1 MYSGPE
7 WSLLQLCCSKATYC
21 NEEVLGNPSQQ
32 LSVFVLQAPN
42 QLKLTHLNNTA
53 DPICAITAH
62 QHLLL
67 VARSSGVVHAFSL
80 PTLSL
85 EGQCVLRSRP
95 QRLLLNCD
103 CSKVA
108 VVDFAGVLS
117 LLMLTQGGPGK
128 LQGEQLSLERKVGPA
143 SAFIQ
148 QIYAVSC
155 GLGVCVHAH
164 ACRRVR
170 LNLHAVCS
178 TGCVV
183 VTASA

>member
-1 MYSGPE
+1 MYIV
-7 WSLLQLCCSKATYC
+7 C
-21 NEEVLGNPSQQ
+21 
-32 LSVFVLQAPN
+32 FLQAPD
-42 QLKLTHLNNTA
+42 QLKISHLNSTA

-103 CSKVA
+103 CSKVT

-117 LLMLTQGGPGK
+117 LLMMTQGGPGK
-128 LQGEQLSLERKVGPA
+128 LQGEQLSLERKVGLTGMGA
-143 SAFIQ
+143 A
-148 QIYAVSC
+148 YAAPSGWVFPCLCMCMCMSD
-155 GLGVCVHAH
+155 
-164 ACRRVR
+164 
-170 LNLHAVCS
+170 LHKS
-178 TGCVV
+178 
-183 VTASA
+183 